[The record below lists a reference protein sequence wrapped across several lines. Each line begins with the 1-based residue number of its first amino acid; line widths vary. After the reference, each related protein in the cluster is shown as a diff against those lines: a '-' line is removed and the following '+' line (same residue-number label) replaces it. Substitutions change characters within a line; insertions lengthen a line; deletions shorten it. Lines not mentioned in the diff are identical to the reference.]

1 MARMTDPSDAL
12 TSFQDALLNGQIRL
26 QKEDLS
32 PDLFVHTDRPQG
44 IVRFTYVSLDRQT
57 VTALAMFVIAE
68 PIEGVPCFQVG
79 YAVPER
85 YRSQGRAKA
94 LVKAAIAELKQG
106 LLRNNISSF
115 YVEAIVDVDNEAS
128 KRVALATISTTP
140 VAVTDEVSGLPAL
153 QYLRKA

>member
-12 TSFQDALLNGQIRL
+12 TSFQYALLNGQIRL

-79 YAVPER
+79 
-85 YRSQGRAKA
+85 
-94 LVKAAIAELKQG
+94 
-106 LLRNNISSF
+106 
-115 YVEAIVDVDNEAS
+115 
-128 KRVALATISTTP
+128 
-140 VAVTDEVSGLPAL
+140 
-153 QYLRKA
+153 